1 MIDDVTPKG
10 KWKFNSEVAKCF
22 ADMLE
27 RSIPDYKSM
36 RSLVFEIGEKYIQ
49 PGTWLVDVGC
59 STGLATEPFF
69 SKHQNELKYYLC
81 DNSTDMLAECA
92 EKLKKGMIE
101 NRVIFSNADFWNTD
115 MPDNT
120 SLCLSILSM
129 QFMPTAY
136 RQSMINT
143 IYERLTS
150 GGAFIFVEKIIGG
163 ERMDDALI
171 DLYYQMKRANGYTD
185 EKIMK
190 KRKSLEN
197 VLSPLKAEWNEDMLH
212 EAGFEEVEMFWRCLN
227 FCGWVAVK

>member
-1 MIDDVTPKG
+1 MRDNVTPKG
-10 KWKFNSEVAKCF
+10 KWEFDSEVAKCF

-27 RSIPDYKSM
+27 RSIPDYKGM
-36 RSLVFEIGEKYIQ
+36 RSLVYEMGEKYVR

-59 STGLATEPFF
+59 STGLATEPFYNA
-69 SKHQNELKYYLC
+69 HGDDLNYYLC
-81 DNSTDMLAECA
+81 DNSLDMLAECA
-92 EKLKKGMIE
+92 DKFRKSME
-101 NRVIFSNADFWNTD
+101 NGHVTFSNADFWNTN
-115 MPDNT
+115 MPENT

-129 QFMPTAY
+129 QFIPTTY

-143 IYERLTS
+143 VYNRLVQ

-163 ERMDDALI
+163 ERMDDTLV

-185 EKIMK
+185 EKIME

-212 EAGFEEVEMFWRCLN
+212 EAGFEKVNMFWRCLN

>member
-1 MIDDVTPKG
+1 MTDNVTPKG
-10 KWKFNSEVAKCF
+10 KWEFDSEVAKCF

-36 RSLVFEIGEKYIQ
+36 RSLVYETGEKYIQ
-49 PGTWLVDVGC
+49 PNTWLVDVGC

-69 SKHQNELKYYLC
+69 KRHGNELRYYFC

-92 EKLKKGMIE
+92 DKFKDGMSGTQ
-101 NRVIFSNADFWNTD
+101 VIFSNADFWNTD

-120 SLCLSILSM
+120 SLCLCILSM
-129 QFMPTAY
+129 QFMPTSY
-136 RQSMINT
+136 RQFMINT
-143 IYERLTS
+143 IYDRLTE
-150 GGAFIFVEKIIGG
+150 GGAFIFVEKVIGSK
-163 ERMDDALI
+163 RMDDTLV

-185 EKIMK
+185 EKIME

-197 VLSPLKAEWNEDMLH
+197 VLSPLKAKWNEDMLH
-212 EAGFEEVEMFWRCLN
+212 EAGFEKVDMFWRCLN